1 MKKVTKTDFTTLH
14 LTFYRFHASETVII
28 CTATTNYEFPVIARK
43 KNAVKIFMPPK
54 LWVAMQSLWRLMV
67 LRKFNY
73 DHNYMIIRGHHAEP
87 SEIKKKLLC
96 GVITFAL

>member
-1 MKKVTKTDFTTLH
+1 
-14 LTFYRFHASETVII
+14 
-28 CTATTNYEFPVIARK
+28 
-43 KNAVKIFMPPK
+43 MPPK